1 LRVAIRPFA
10 GVLAKAFV
18 MSSPPSALTIDSLH
32 REHGD
37 RIRRYLSRLVGATDA
52 EDLTQEVF
60 ERAQR
65 AIGTFRGDSRVLTWL
80 YRVATNVAID
90 RLRNAGR
97 QVELDPPGDD
107 VDPLEAALSADP
119 TRERPS
125 LDREVDRMRM
135 RECILGVVDHLP
147 TSQRAAILL
156 GELRGFSDRELAD
169 ALGVS
174 LGAAKIRLH
183 RARRA
188 LKAALESACR
198 LERDEQNELACAPKP
213 GVLVP
218 APRGK

>member
-1 LRVAIRPFA
+1 MRPE
-10 GVLAKAFV
+10 
-18 MSSPPSALTIDSLH
+18 PDALTIETLH

-37 RIRRYLSRLVGATDA
+37 RIRRYLARLVGPTEA

-60 ERAQR
+60 EKAQR

-80 YRVATNVAID
+80 YRVATNTAID
-90 RLRNAGR
+90 RLRSAER
-97 QVELDPPGDD
+97 RADPDRDGDD
-107 VDPLEAALSADP
+107 PDPLEAALSA
-119 TRERPS
+119 EAAQEPS
-125 LDREVDRMRM
+125 LDGELDRTHM
-135 RECILGVVDHLP
+135 RECILGVVEHLP

-188 LKAALESACR
+188 LKAALEAACSF
-198 LERDEQNELACAPKP
+198 ERDEQNEFACVPK
-213 GVLVP
+213 GVGR
-218 APRGK
+218 AR